1 MAAWAL
7 TMRRE
12 IGRRREAETSAHANA
27 RRLEASQDQLRGANL
42 RLQEMADSIAG
53 AVFQIRVDPAGGL
66 RVEFASGQLIYDMGL
81 EPQALMDDRGTG
93 WPELVDAEDRP
104 GLFDTLRSSLR
115 LMERWEYEFR
125 LTHRSGRRFW
135 LRAEAVPR
143 RQADGGVV
151 ASGYLSDVTDR
162 KSIERAIET
171 HEPRIIKGSVDVSLS
186 PDDDKGQMTVA
197 LVIRADMWAQPLPM
211 ELYLRSSV
219 DVTTG
224 EVMVERSM

>member
-1 MAAWAL
+1 MADKTL
-7 TMRRE
+7 SE
-12 IGRRREAETSAHANA
+12 
-27 RRLEASQDQLRGANL
+27 
-42 RLQEMADSIAG
+42 RLQPSLLDRLTDLEPGQTKESRES
-53 AVFQIRVDPAGGL
+53 RVIDVSRLRDIIQRDLSWLLNTNNIENTLDPEEFPMISRSVLNYGL
-66 RVEFASGQLIYDMGL
+66 REVSGEFS
-81 EPQALMDDRGTG
+81 T
-93 WPELVDAEDRP
+93 AE
-104 GLFDTLRSSLR
+104 
-115 LMERWEYEFR
+115 
-125 LTHRSGRRFW
+125 
-135 LRAEAVPR
+135 RAE
-143 RQADGGVV
+143 
-151 ASGYLSDVTDR
+151 LIR